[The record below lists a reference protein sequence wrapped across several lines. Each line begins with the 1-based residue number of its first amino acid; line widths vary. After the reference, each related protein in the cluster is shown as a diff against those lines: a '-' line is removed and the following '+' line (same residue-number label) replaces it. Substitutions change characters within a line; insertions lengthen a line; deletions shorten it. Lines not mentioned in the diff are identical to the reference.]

1 MANGEVSEPIRAGEG
16 WHIVRLMNTQAAG
29 PQPLAEVRS
38 MIVASL
44 RQQKAQAEQQK
55 YIVRLLQKSPITIRE
70 AQLRAAVK

>member
-1 MANGEVSEPIRAGEG
+1 
-16 WHIVRLMNTQAAG
+16 
-29 PQPLAEVRS
+29 